1 MARSAFASLA
11 WQPRPDTE
19 IGVEWRYQGEMPVND
34 RNTDFSPSAT
44 LVGLRFSHS
53 LPLGP
58 GTLSLL
64 ARLDNL
70 TNRAYAGAV
79 IVNEAN
85 GRFFETAAARNALLA
100 LRWQAPF

>member
-1 MARSAFASLA
+1 M
-11 WQPRPDTE
+11 
-19 IGVEWRYQGEMPVND
+19 
-34 RNTDFSPSAT
+34 
-44 LVGLRFSHS
+44 
-53 LPLGP
+53 PLGP

-85 GRFFETAAARNALLA
+85 GRYFETAAARNALLS
-100 LRWQAPF
+100 LRWQARF

>member
-1 MARSAFASLA
+1 MFSIGGAPGTAPGRAYFFLAAAAAAAAAFLA
-11 WQPRPDTE
+11 
-19 IGVEWRYQGEMPVND
+19 
-34 RNTDFSPSAT
+34 DFSSSAT

-70 TNRAYAGAV
+70 FDRVYAGAV
-79 IVNEAN
+79 IVNDGN
-85 GRFFETAAARNALLA
+85 GRYFETAAARNALLA

>member
-1 MARSAFASLA
+1 
-11 WQPRPDTE
+11 
-19 IGVEWRYQGEMPVND
+19 MPVND
-34 RNTDFSPSAT
+34 RNTDFSPAA
-44 LVGLRFSHS
+44 LLLGLRLSHS
-53 LPLGP
+53 VPLGP

-64 ARLDNL
+64 ARLDNV

-85 GRFFETAAARNALLA
+85 GRYFETAAARNALLS

>member
-1 MARSAFASLA
+1 MWKRG
-11 WQPRPDTE
+11 WPGWRPWPSTE
-19 IGVEWRYQGEMPVND
+19 LGVELRYQGEMPVND
-34 RNTDFSPSAT
+34 RNTDFSPPAT
-44 LVGLRFSHS
+44 LVGLRLSHS
-53 LPLGP
+53 VPLGP

-70 TNRAYAGAV
+70 TDRIYAGSV

-85 GRFFETAAARNALLA
+85 GRYFETAAGRNALLA